1 MRQTVSRP
9 RDRSFEKNDF
19 PIGAFRDDKQQSP
32 LRRGFIETQNRK
44 LFLQSRPEI
53 FSISITAG
61 RSRADSNSIPRW
73 GVACSVVSEESTPPI
88 ILFWNF
94 QVNSC
99 TGCLILLLNLT
110 KTATIADLLNGLI

>member
-32 LRRGFIETQNRK
+32 LRRGFIEPQNRK
-44 LFLQSRPEI
+44 LFLKSRPEI

-61 RSRADSNSIPRW
+61 RSRADSNSIPDGELHAALSLRNQLPLSSFS
-73 GVACSVVSEESTPPI
+73 GISKSTLVQVV
-88 ILFWNF
+88 
-94 QVNSC
+94 
-99 TGCLILLLNLT
+99 
-110 KTATIADLLNGLI
+110 